1 MMSLIESTLK
11 EIKASFGNDYVIT
24 DLESLTFYS
33 TDVFKKADEIAVA
46 VIRPADADELI
57 SIAQICIKNE
67 VPLVTRGG
75 GASYT
80 GGYLPSLKNTLIID
94 TGLLTNID
102 INQEDMYVTVEPGVT
117 WLKLHE
123 TLKSLGLRTPFWGPF
138 SGRVATVGGA
148 MSYHAI
154 SHGTNNCLSADSL
167 AGMQIVIGNGDVI
180 DTGSKGDLPE
190 SSPFFRYY
198 GPDLG
203 GLFLGDSGALG
214 IKTRISLKLVE
225 YPEGFAACS
234 YGFPDFN
241 TLFTAMSEI
250 SKTGAISD
258 NHGLDPRKQK
268 TALMEMENTN
278 SLMAAKSVFL
288 SSRNPL
294 DGLLQIMKMGF
305 AGRDF
310 LKKAAFSGH
319 FAAEGIN
326 NKDAK
331 IKLALARSIARKY
344 GKEVANSIPIYL
356 HANPFMELTPILGPN
371 GERWKPTHSVL
382 PFSKVLKHN
391 SDFESLMMEYKDRMN
406 LHHVEMHRMFSF
418 IDRNAFLYEP
428 TFLWNDQQSI
438 YHKKVYPA
446 DLEQIP
452 VHKAN
457 PEGLQLVNEIK
468 QRLEEI
474 SIANG
479 AIHFQI
485 GKDYPYLQTRT
496 KETRTLLHSI
506 KKQLDPK
513 NLINPGALGFDVGSG
528 N

>member
-1 MMSLIESTLK
+1 MALDQSTLDKLRRLVGAGNVLTAK
-11 EIKASFGNDYVIT
+11 EDLIPYAFDGTAALKETPGCVVFAASTEHVSNVLKLANDTGTPV
-24 DLESLTFYS
+24 
-33 TDVFKKADEIAVA
+33 
-46 VIRPADADELI
+46 
-57 SIAQICIKNE
+57 
-67 VPLVTRGG
+67 VTRGSG
-75 GASYT
+75 
-80 GGYLPSLKNTLIID
+80 
-94 TGLLTNID
+94 TGLSGGSVPAADCIVLCTVKMEAVLEVDAANLT
-102 INQEDMYVTVEPGVT
+102 MTVEPGVT
-117 WLKLHE
+117 WLELHE

-344 GKEVANSIPIYL
+344 GKEVANSIPVYL
-356 HANPFMELTPILGPN
+356 HANPFMQLTPILGPN

-446 DLEQIP
+446 DLEKIP

>member
-1 MMSLIESTLK
+1 MSSIESTLK
-11 EIKASFGNDYVIT
+11 EIKESFGNDHVIT

-33 TDVFKKADEIAVA
+33 TDVFKQADEIAVA
-46 VIRPADADELI
+46 VVRPGDADELI

-80 GGYLPSLKNTLIID
+80 GGYLPSQKNTLIID
-94 TGLLTNID
+94 TQLLTKID
-102 INQEDMYVTVEPGVT
+102 INKEDMYVTVEPGVT
-117 WLKLHE
+117 WLELHE
-123 TLKSLGLRTPFWGPF
+123 TLKPLGLRTPFWGPF
-138 SGRVATVGGA
+138 SGRVATVGGS

-167 AGMQIVIGNGDVI
+167 AGMQIVIGTGDVI
-180 DTGSKGDLPE
+180 DTGSKGDSLE

-268 TALMEMENTN
+268 TAIMEMESTN
-278 SLMAAKSVFL
+278 PLMAAKSVFL
-288 SSRNPL
+288 SSRHPL

-305 AGRDF
+305 AGRGF

-326 NKDAK
+326 NKEAK

-356 HANPFMELTPILGPN
+356 HANPFMEMTPILGPN

-446 DLEQIP
+446 DLEKIP

-513 NLINPGALGFDVGSG
+513 NLINPGALGFDLGG
-528 N
+528 GD